1 MRGRRVLRIIRPYFA
16 AMAVISLTV
25 ALLTTIYFTLLDL
38 QWITF
43 LTGVLT
49 ASILALTSRATRAE
63 WSSLRKSAKLSALQ
77 EKHKRELRKIESA
90 EATLAETVPRLK
102 FVDELLPVILACV
115 DLDSR
120 IQYHN
125 RAFRE
130 WVGLKAD
137 RIDGETLKN
146 VLGRKI
152 FGDLAPVLESVLA
165 GNAVNQQTTRTMRNG
180 TVYRLLE
187 QYVPYRDDSGKLA
200 GFYIL
205 DSDIT
210 ERRDLAGQAS
220 ADAAG
225 GAAAGAARYSKSTE
239 QDLYVDSF
247 SEEVAGSKD
256 AANRMV
262 SAIEKN
268 EFKLFCQRIEPLAV
282 ERPGVRHYEVL
293 IRLVEEEEN
302 MSSPGAFF
310 PLAEKYGLMSKLD
323 RWVVEQAVKWA
334 SFRAPTAKQSEP
346 SMLFINLT
354 SATMD
359 EPDFPEFVGHLLKEY
374 RIDAGALCFEIIA
387 SEATHHHDQA
397 ALLADRL
404 RTHGCRIAL
413 SGFGRDQVSFEL
425 LRGIKVDFL
434 KIDGSIILHI
444 HRDPLDMAR
453 LKAVNRVAKTIGIK
467 TVAELVE
474 DQATI
479 EVLRKLGVDYA
490 QGFGISQPSPLSEIA

>member
-1 MRGRRVLRIIRPYFA
+1 
-16 AMAVISLTV
+16 MAVISLAA

-77 EKHKRELRKIESA
+77 EKHKRELRQRESA

-102 FVDELLPVILACV
+102 FVDELLPVMLACV
-115 DLDSR
+115 DLGSR

-130 WVGLKAD
+130 WVGLKGD

-152 FGDLAPVLESVLA
+152 FGDLAPVLQSVLA
-165 GNAVNQQTTRTMRNG
+165 GSAVSQQTIRTMRNG
-180 TVYRLLE
+180 AVYRLLE
-187 QYVPYRDDSGKLA
+187 QYVPYRDEGGKLA

-210 ERRDLAGQAS
+210 EPSDLAGRAS
-220 ADAAG
+220 ADAA
-225 GAAAGAARYSKSTE
+225 GAAAGAARDSMSTE

-268 EFKLFCQRIEPLAV
+268 EFKLFCQRIEPLAL
-282 ERPGVRHYEVL
+282 EQPGVRHYEVL

-302 MSSPGAFF
+302 LSSPGAFF

-334 SFRAPTAKQSEP
+334 SFRAPTARQSEP
-346 SMLFINLT
+346 SMLFINLA